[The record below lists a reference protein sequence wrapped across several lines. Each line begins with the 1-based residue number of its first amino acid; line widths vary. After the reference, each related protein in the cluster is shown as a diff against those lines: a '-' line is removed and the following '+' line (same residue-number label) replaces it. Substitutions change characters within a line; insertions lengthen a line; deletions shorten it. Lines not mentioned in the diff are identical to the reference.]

1 MSPLA
6 EPEPY
11 LTEKEVF
18 MSTAVVE
25 EEELRV
31 VIESQPVE
39 VVQVE
44 SAIQR
49 SAELSGW
56 KWVNKGQ
63 AGEEEG
69 RRDKPGV

>member
-1 MSPLA
+1 
-6 EPEPY
+6 
-11 LTEKEVF
+11 

-25 EEELRV
+25 EEELSV

-49 SAELSGW
+49 SAELRG
-56 KWVNKGQ
+56 
-63 AGEEEG
+63 GEG
-69 RRDKPGV
+69 